1 MYIYTNMSLRM
12 LTIRNQWQLPQS
24 YAIILPVINNKKF
37 GPILL
42 YDIDVFLKHNP
53 IFS

>member
-1 MYIYTNMSLRM
+1 MSLRM

-37 GPILL
+37 GPILGP
-42 YDIDVFLKHNP
+42 IDVFLKPNP